1 MQYLLYFLLIGAIF
15 GLIALGDF
23 LLKKILPKSRYDTAQ
38 AVRLPRYSFILGL
51 IVAMVGFIAIL
62 YVPRETEAF
71 LWYGGWIVL
80 VMGIGMLVNFFAT
93 GIFYDEEGFT
103 YRVLFK
109 KPRTY
114 RYSDITAQRTFVA
127 KSGWNTS
134 LYAKDEEI
142 QLYAA
147 MQGVS
152 EFLNK
157 AFFAWCRQKG
167 IDPDTVENNPH
178 MLVFFPEPK

>member
-1 MQYLLYFLLIGAIF
+1 MQYLFYFLLIGVIF
-15 GLIALGDF
+15 GLIALCDF
-23 LLKKILPKSRYDTAQ
+23 LLKKLLPKPRYDTSH
-38 AVRLPRYSFILGL
+38 AVRLPRYSFILGV
-51 IVAMVGFIAIL
+51 IIAVVGLVAIL
-62 YVPRETEAF
+62 YVPRETEAL
-71 LWYGGWIVL
+71 LWYGSWIVL
-80 VMGIGMLVNFFAT
+80 IMGAGLLLNFFST
-93 GIFYDEEGFT
+93 GIFYDDEGFT
-103 YRVLFK
+103 YRVLLK

-134 LYAKDEEI
+134 LYANGEEI

-157 AFFAWCRQKG
+157 AFFAWCRQKN
-167 IDPDTVENNPH
+167 IDPDTVENDPH
-178 MLVFFPEPK
+178 MLIFFPEPE